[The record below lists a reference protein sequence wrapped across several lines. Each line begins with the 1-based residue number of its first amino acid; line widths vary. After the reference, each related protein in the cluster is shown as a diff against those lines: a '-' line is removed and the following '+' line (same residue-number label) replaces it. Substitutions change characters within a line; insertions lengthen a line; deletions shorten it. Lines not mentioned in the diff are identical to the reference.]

1 MSDGGGFGPTE
12 PDAPGSGLD
21 AGRSPRRLRLGF
33 REWRRSRPF
42 WAGLWCLLGG
52 ALIAFGP
59 ATAIRFVLVSGTI
72 VSVGILVGVV
82 VLLMGLFLWFLPQ
95 NRHIAGVLAIAF
107 SMASFVTS
115 NLGGFIVGM
124 ALGVLGGAMGFAWT
138 PRPAEAPPETPG
150 EPPSTRP
157 TAPSAEQGWPPVD
170 GR

>member
-1 MSDGGGFGPTE
+1 LGPTE
-12 PDAPGSGLD
+12 ADAPGS
-21 AGRSPRRLRLGF
+21 APAASRSLQRLRLGF

-115 NLGGFIVGM
+115 NLGGFILGM

-138 PRPAEAPPETPG
+138 PRPPAAPPETRA
-150 EPPSTRP
+150 EPPTQP
-157 TAPSAEQGWPPVD
+157 AAPPAEQGWPPVD
-170 GR
+170 RR